1 MTPIFFS
8 HEGGYKTYPNKTIED
23 SLQTE
28 SSQTSFSS
36 IQTIDNVI
44 ERNES

>member
-23 SLQTE
+23 SKQIE
-28 SSQTSFSS
+28 SSPTSFSS
-36 IQTIDNVI
+36 KHTNKRVDNP
-44 ERNES
+44 